1 MANNRY
7 RILVKG
13 IVQKDNKFLIV
24 EKWYDDNIVDPY
36 QWEFIDGE
44 AEFGESP
51 DAAVVR
57 IIQEQTG
64 LTSVVDRILY
74 TWTFMIGSECNL
86 GLSYL
91 CLTDMDE
98 DTVVL
103 SEDLNNAK
111 WIEADEIEDY
121 INNKRMIEDLKN
133 AIILKRV
140 HLSIWLTGAL
150 CMYRAVQKRKQ
161 EG

>member
-24 EKWYDDNIVDPY
+24 RKRYDDNIVDPY

-133 AIILKRV
+133 AEL
-140 HLSIWLTGAL
+140 
-150 CMYRAVQKRKQ
+150 Y
-161 EG
+161 

>member
-133 AIILKRV
+133 AE
-140 HLSIWLTGAL
+140 L
-150 CMYRAVQKRKQ
+150 C
-161 EG
+161 

>member
-133 AIILKRV
+133 AEF
-140 HLSIWLTGAL
+140 
-150 CMYRAVQKRKQ
+150 Y
-161 EG
+161 

>member
-36 QWEFIDGE
+36 QWEFVDGE

-133 AIILKRV
+133 AEL
-140 HLSIWLTGAL
+140 
-150 CMYRAVQKRKQ
+150 Y
-161 EG
+161 

>member
-74 TWTFMIGSECNL
+74 TWTFMTV
-86 GLSYL
+86 SY
-91 CLTDMDE
+91 T
-98 DTVVL
+98 
-103 SEDLNNAK
+103 
-111 WIEADEIEDY
+111 
-121 INNKRMIEDLKN
+121 
-133 AIILKRV
+133 
-140 HLSIWLTGAL
+140 HLAL
-150 CMYRAVQKRKQ
+150 PTIA
-161 EG
+161 

>member
-44 AEFGESP
+44 AEFGECP

-91 CLTDMDE
+91 CLTDMEE

-121 INNKRMIEDLKN
+121 IKNKRMIEDLKN
-133 AIILKRV
+133 AEL
-140 HLSIWLTGAL
+140 
-150 CMYRAVQKRKQ
+150 Y
-161 EG
+161 

>member
-36 QWEFIDGE
+36 QWEFVDGE

-64 LTSVVDRILY
+64 LTSVVDWILY

-86 GLSYL
+86 VLSYL

-133 AIILKRV
+133 AEL
-140 HLSIWLTGAL
+140 
-150 CMYRAVQKRKQ
+150 Y
-161 EG
+161 

>member
-1 MANNRY
+1 MNNNRY

-13 IVQKDNKFLIV
+13 IVQRGNEFLAV

-57 IIQEQTG
+57 VIQEQTG

-86 GLSYL
+86 GIAYL
-91 CLTDMDE
+91 CLTDMEEDE
-98 DTVVL
+98 VIL
-103 SEDLNNAK
+103 SEDLNDAK
-111 WIEADEIEDY
+111 WIEPSEFSEY
-121 INNKRMIEDLKN
+121 INNKRMLEDLE
-133 AIILKRV
+133 
-140 HLSIWLTGAL
+140 
-150 CMYRAVQKRKQ
+150 RA
-161 EG
+161 EIY

>member
-36 QWEFIDGE
+36 QWEFVDGE

-57 IIQEQTG
+57 IIQEQAG

-133 AIILKRV
+133 AEL
-140 HLSIWLTGAL
+140 
-150 CMYRAVQKRKQ
+150 Y
-161 EG
+161 

>member
-91 CLTDMDE
+91 SLTDMDE

-133 AIILKRV
+133 AEL
-140 HLSIWLTGAL
+140 
-150 CMYRAVQKRKQ
+150 Y
-161 EG
+161 